1 MYSLTVCVFPF
12 CFGSTAVDGEGQ
24 QEVSKGQK
32 GFRKEIQGQ
41 LREQE

>member
-1 MYSLTVCVFPF
+1 MHSLTVRAFPF
-12 CFGSTAVDGEGQ
+12 CLESAAVDSEGQ

>member
-1 MYSLTVCVFPF
+1 MYSLSCVCLS
-12 CFGSTAVDGEGQ
+12 FGSAAVDGEGQ